1 LILCSTD
8 CTALYCTVVAS
19 DSVGRAV
26 GARRTSLSSE
36 LSPCPMEGMSKVT
49 VESEHEYC
57 CRILV
62 RTVRV
67 VGGLVLVGEED
78 LVVST
83 AAARNWLQKVSLIAS
98 RIERS
103 TAPAKLECDLLLI
116 DWMNKGSQILLM
128 KKW

>member
-1 LILCSTD
+1 
-8 CTALYCTVVAS
+8 
-19 DSVGRAV
+19 
-26 GARRTSLSSE
+26 
-36 LSPCPMEGMSKVT
+36 M
-49 VESEHEYC
+49 
-57 CRILV
+57 

-103 TAPAKLECDLLLI
+103 TAPAKLECI
-116 DWMNKGSQILLM
+116 DRLNG
-128 KKW
+128 